1 MSEQVKPY
9 NENDEKRTQVETM
22 FNKIAPF
29 YDFLNRL
36 LTLGIDRK
44 WRKKA
49 ILKLKADDPKNI
61 LDVATGTGDLAI
73 TADKLLNVENI
84 TGVDI
89 SDEMLIIG
97 REKLDKKNLSNHIT
111 FINGDSENL
120 PFEDETFDAA
130 IVAFGV
136 RNFQNLEIGLA
147 EMRRVMKTG
156 GKMVILEFTKP
167 TFIPFKIG
175 FNLYFKYILPTIGR
189 LTSKDPKAYK
199 YLYESVQAFPDY
211 DKFVSHMNNV
221 GLKNNEWEKLS
232 MGICAVYTGTK

>member
-1 MSEQVKPY
+1 MSKVVKPY
-9 NENDEKRTQVETM
+9 TEEEDKKSQVTKM

-29 YDFLNRL
+29 YDFLNHFL
-36 LTLGIDRK
+36 SLGIDRR

-49 ILKLKADDPKNI
+49 IAKLQGEHARKI

-73 TADKLLNVENI
+73 TANTILDVDHI

-89 SDEMLIIG
+89 SDEMLNVG
-97 REKLDKKNLSNHIT
+97 RKKLTKKNLNDKI
-111 FINGDSENL
+111 ILLNGDSENL
-120 PFEDETFDAA
+120 PFEDGEFDAA

-136 RNFQNLEIGLA
+136 RNFQNLDKGLA
-147 EMRRVMKTG
+147 EMRRVIKDG

-167 TFIPFKIG
+167 RFFLFKFG

-211 DKFVSHMNNV
+211 ENFVQHMENV
-221 GLKNNEWEKLS
+221 GLKNNEWESLS
-232 MGICAVYTGTK
+232 MGICAVYTGSK

>member
-1 MSEQVKPY
+1 MDKVVKPY
-9 NENDEKRTQVETM
+9 TEEEEKKTQVRRM

-29 YDFLNRL
+29 YDFLNHFL
-36 LTLGIDRK
+36 SLGIDKR

-49 ILKLKADDPKNI
+49 IMKLAADNPKKI

-73 TADKLLNVENI
+73 TAEKLLDVDHI
-84 TGVDI
+84 TGIDI
-89 SDEMLIIG
+89 SDEMLAVG
-97 REKLDKKNLSNHIT
+97 RKKLTKKSLDGKIVLLT
-111 FINGDSENL
+111 ADSEAL
-120 PFEDETFDAA
+120 PFEDGEFDAA

-136 RNFQNLEIGLA
+136 RNFQNLDKGLA
-147 EMRRVMKTG
+147 EMQRVLKDG

-167 TFIPFKIG
+167 RFFLFKFG
-175 FNLYFKYILPTIGR
+175 FNLYFKYVLPTIGR

-211 DKFVSHMNNV
+211 EKFISHMETA
-221 GLKNNEWEKLS
+221 GLKNNEWESLS